1 MDKSA
6 FVRVSPLILRNFLL
20 VAYHFPPQSGS
31 SGLLRSLKFCRN
43 LLAHGWRATVLTT
56 HPRAY
61 ERLETSQLSEIPAE
75 VSVIRCFALDT
86 RRHFS
91 VAGRYPRFLA
101 LPDRWVSWCLGA
113 IPAGY
118 RAIRKQKI
126 EVIFTTHPIA
136 TAILVGW
143 ALHRLTGKPWVVDF
157 RDLMTED
164 DYPTDPMTHRAY
176 RWIERRVIRH
186 AARIIFT
193 APSAIDIYIGRYPE
207 LDRQRCLLIPNGYDE
222 EDFRDLSQIAV
233 SKPTPGTPLR
243 ILHSGLVYL
252 SERDP
257 RPLFRA
263 FSRLKR
269 ERQLDASQLQIE
281 LRASGS
287 EELYSKMISELDISD
302 IVKLLPPLPYRAS
315 LGEAAEADALLLL
328 QGASCS
334 RQIPAKAY
342 EYLRLRKPILALT
355 NDDGDTAHLLRET
368 GGATIVPLEDES
380 AIVRTL
386 PNFLRSLRQ
395 ANHPL
400 PEEAQVRRYS
410 RSQQAADLARCL
422 DEVARKERQR

>member
-1 MDKSA
+1 
-6 FVRVSPLILRNFLL
+6 VRNFLL

-43 LLAHGWRATVLTT
+43 LLAHGWRATVLTA

-61 ERLETSQLSEIPAE
+61 ERLDTSQLSEIPAE
-75 VSVIRCFALDT
+75 VSVIRCFAMDT
-86 RRHFS
+86 RRHLS

-101 LPDRWVSWCLGA
+101 LPDRWVGWCLGA

-118 RAIRKQKI
+118 RAIRRQGI

-136 TAILVGW
+136 TAILIGW
-143 ALHRLTGKPWVVDF
+143 ALHRLTGKPWVVDY

-164 DYPTDPMTHRAY
+164 DYPTDPMTHSVY

-193 APSAIDIYIGRYPE
+193 APSAIDIYMDRYPQ
-207 LDRQRCLLIPNGYDE
+207 LDRQRCLLIPNGYED
-222 EDFRDLSQIAV
+222 EDFRHLSPSTLSNAR
-233 SKPTPGTPLR
+233 PGVPLR
-243 ILHSGLVYL
+243 ILHSGLIYP

-257 RPLFRA
+257 RHFFRA
-263 FSRLKR
+263 LSRLKR
-269 ERQLDASQLQIE
+269 EGSFDASHVQIE

-287 EELYSKMISELDISD
+287 EDLYSKLISELEIAD
-302 IVKLLPPLPYRAS
+302 IVSLLPPLPYRAS
-315 LGEAAEADALLLL
+315 LSEAAEADALLLL
-328 QGASCS
+328 QAASCS

-355 NDDGDTAHLLRET
+355 NDDGDTAHLLCET
-368 GGATIVPLEDES
+368 GGATIVPLEDED
-380 AIVRTL
+380 AIVRAF
-386 PNFLRSLRQ
+386 PGFLRSLRE

-400 PEEAQVRRYS
+400 PEEAQVRRFS
-410 RSQQAADLARCL
+410 RSQQAAELARCL
-422 DEVARKERQR
+422 DEVARE